1 MDETAATSL
10 SLSSSA
16 TTETSLSL
24 KARLREIGI
33 VPVVALERAECA
45 LPLADALIAG
55 GLPVVEVTFRTA
67 AAAAILRT
75 LRRERPQLLVGAGT
89 VVTAENLHAAL
100 EAGAQ
105 FCVAPGFHRSIVE
118 SCRQQGVP
126 FVPGIATPSE
136 IEAAFDCGARLMKFF
151 PAGALGGAEMLEAI
165 AAPYAHL
172 GIEFMPTGG
181 VNPANLASYLSLK
194 SVVAV
199 GGTWLLKKEDAESGN
214 WDAVRVRCL
223 EARAIAAAAGRK
235 PTSLTSLSS

>member
-1 MDETAATSL
+1 MGSMDETVA
-10 SLSSSA
+10 SSSA
-16 TTETSLSL
+16 SSSLL

-33 VPVVALERAECA
+33 IPVVALERAEWA
-45 LPLADALIAG
+45 LPLADALLAG

-67 AAAAILRT
+67 AAATILRT

-89 VVTAENLHAAL
+89 VVTEANLHAAL

-118 SCRQQGVP
+118 VCRQQGVP

-136 IEAAFDCGARLMKFF
+136 IEAAFDCGVRLMKFF
-151 PAGALGGAEMLEAI
+151 PAGALGGTEMLQAI

-181 VNPANLASYLSLK
+181 VNPANLASYLALK

-199 GGTWLLKKEDAESGN
+199 GGTWLLKKEDADSGN

-235 PTSLTSLSS
+235 PTSL